1 MMNREKKT
9 TLLLAGFAAV
19 LLAVMVCALFLR
31 TWIGLPSGYTGAP
44 DPSFVVDQQGT
55 YSLAVPGFV
64 VTVRNEGD
72 RSVEFLNYHL
82 EVLRGGRWYR
92 LKQTIPEE
100 RVLEVPG
107 SAPGGKT
114 EIGITLE
121 WLDREPKP
129 GSYRAVFPIGPNKDY
144 FAVYFEL
151 TEP

>member
-1 MMNREKKT
+1 MKQEKKD
-9 TLLLAGFAAV
+9 TLLIGGFAAV
-19 LLAVMVCALFLR
+19 LLVVVIYAVFLR
-31 TWIGLPSGYTGAP
+31 SWIGLPSGYTGAP
-44 DPSFVVDQQGT
+44 DPSFVVEQQDAYPLGT
-55 YSLAVPGFV
+55 PGFV
-64 VTVRNEGD
+64 VTVHNNGEHE
-72 RSVEFLNYHL
+72 VEFLNYHL
-82 EVLRGGRWYR
+82 EMLRGGRWYR

-107 SAPGGKT
+107 SHPGGTT
-114 EIGITLE
+114 EVGITLE